1 MGGEVSAGALSG
13 DVGIK
18 GAVDQAGGLGGLAV
32 LAEGGVLAGV
42 SPMEA
47 LEEAA
52 DGVGFV
58 VGVGHEGVTATRS
71 RVLLVELSMPWTMAR
86 AVASVM
92 RVWTWSRYS

>member
-1 MGGEVSAGALSG
+1 MAGEVDAGVLGG
-13 DVGIK
+13 DVGIE
-18 GAVDQAGGLGGLAV
+18 GAKDGAAGLGGLAV
-32 LAEGGVLAGV
+32 LAESSVLAGV
-42 SPMEA
+42 SPVKT